1 MMLFSEK
8 LKSFEQTYPCQYKT
22 VEGARYRYVLSGVPQ
37 GKTLV
42 LLNGGMNTLEM
53 WMDYV
58 LLAPVKG
65 TDREELDYD
74 ELYKPE
80 YGETIDNDKLSKYTD
95 ALNNYIITIIGEKP
109 QYIETYILI
118 LTTGIKVSIDKIIYD
133 ALSKILEK
141 FEIKFE

>member
-1 MMLFSEK
+1 MKIVKINED
-8 LKSFEQTYPCQYKT
+8 LKINIDCIYSLQHQNNNNDILKWEESYNELMQEYYDNP
-22 VEGARYRYVLSGVPQ
+22 P
-37 GKTLV
+37 
-42 LLNGGMNTLEM
+42 LLQ
-53 WMDYV
+53 
-58 LLAPVKG
+58 
-65 TDREELDYD
+65 LDND

-95 ALNNYIITIIGEKP
+95 ALNNYIITLIGEKP

-133 ALSKILEK
+133 TLSKILEK

>member
-1 MMLFSEK
+1 MK
-8 LKSFEQTYPCQYKT
+8 IVKINDDLKINIDCIYSLQCQNNDNDILKWEESYN
-22 VEGARYRYVLSGVPQ
+22 ELMQEYYDNPP
-37 GKTLV
+37 
-42 LLNGGMNTLEM
+42 LLQ
-53 WMDYV
+53 
-58 LLAPVKG
+58 
-65 TDREELDYD
+65 LDND

-133 ALSKILEK
+133 TLSKILEK